1 MRLLLDWALAG
12 AYMALI
18 FFLSA
23 QGPSEGLLFLGT
35 SGLDKVVHAAE
46 FGLLAVLLMRAFDSS
61 GMRRGGVWVV
71 VFAAALTAAYGALD
85 EWHQSVV
92 PGRVPSLVD
101 ACADVAGAG
110 IAAVMWLAIAR
121 KFPGVFL
128 LGKRNADTTD
138 KR

>member
-23 QGPSEGLLFLGT
+23 QGPSEALLFLGT

-46 FGLLAVLLMRAFDSS
+46 FGLLVVLLMRAFDSS

-71 VFAAALTAAYGALD
+71 VFAAALTAAYAALD
-85 EWHQSVV
+85 EWHQAFV
-92 PGRVPSLVD
+92 PGRVPSLAD
-101 ACADVAGAG
+101 ACADIVGVG
-110 IAAVMWLAIAR
+110 IAAVLWLTITR

-128 LGKRNADTTD
+128 LGKRNADTAD